1 MKAIGFTIIF
11 LAVLFFG
18 VFLLAKSSW
27 AATSMAITKND
38 KFR

>member
-27 AATSMAITKND
+27 AATYYVKINL
-38 KFR
+38 